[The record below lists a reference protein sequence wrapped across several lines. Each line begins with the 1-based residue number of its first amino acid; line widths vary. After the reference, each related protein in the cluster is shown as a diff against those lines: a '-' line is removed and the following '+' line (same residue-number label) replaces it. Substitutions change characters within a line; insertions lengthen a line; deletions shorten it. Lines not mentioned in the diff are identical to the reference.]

1 MSPDDVDELLPAR
14 ADIVPPASAVQL
26 AGAHAV
32 VVQRDADAAAVLAEQ
47 ERLRERG
54 LPAPS
59 LSAVVVKA
67 SALALREH
75 PGVNASW
82 RRGAIVEHARIHVGV
97 TVVAAHTL
105 RVPVI
110 RDADRLSLAALG
122 WVVDELARQ
131 VRAGQLPARA
141 TGGATFTVA
150 DLGGLRVDPSV
161 AVLEPPQAAILTVDA
176 APARGP
182 GGGERPLRLRLTY
195 DGRVLDRAA
204 ASAFVGAVAD
214 AVEVPLALAS

>member
-1 MSPDDVDELLPAR
+1 MSPDDVDELRPAR
-14 ADIVPPASAVQL
+14 ADHLPPAAAVPR
-26 AGAHAV
+26 AAAHAL

-47 ERLRERG
+47 ERLRQRG

-59 LSAVVVKA
+59 LSAIVLKA

-82 RRGAIVEHARIHVGV
+82 RDGAIVEHARIHVGV
-97 TVVAAHTL
+97 TVAAAHTL
-105 RVPVI
+105 RVPVV

-131 VRAGQLPARA
+131 VRAGQLQARA
-141 TGGATFTVA
+141 TRGATFTVA
-150 DLGGLRVDPSV
+150 DLGGLRVDPSI

-176 APARGP
+176 ALTRGP
-182 GGGERPLRLRLTY
+182 AGGTRPLRLRLTY
-195 DGRVLDRAA
+195 DARVLDRSE
-204 ASAFVGAVAD
+204 ASAFVGSVAD
-214 AVEVPLALAS
+214 AFEVPLALAS